1 MRYLVIAL
9 LLPLLS
15 VDALTQPQLPPSA
28 RGPGS
33 GLATRSVSAYLV
45 LERGLLEALKDGNR
59 DAVLRMLSEKFTISS
74 AAEIDEISAADWL
87 QQELNSPI
95 KTAGVRN
102 LNVREFDDV
111 AVVNF
116 LLDRGRSVKGK
127 TVTSTL
133 YVVDVWRQSSHQL
146 LARYVSMP
154 SRTPPIPTRPTG
166 RE

>member
-15 VDALTQPQLPPSA
+15 VGALSQPQLQPGV

-33 GLATRSVSAYLV
+33 GLATRSVSTYLA
-45 LERGLLEALKDGNR
+45 LERDLINALKDGNR
-59 DAVLRMLSEKFTISS
+59 AAVLRMLSEKFAVRS
-74 AAEIDEISAADWL
+74 AAEIDETSAVEWL
-87 QQELNSPI
+87 QRELNTPNT
-95 KTAGVRN
+95 TATVRN
-102 LNVREFDDV
+102 LNVREFDDI
-111 AVVNF
+111 AVVSF
-116 LLDRGRSVKGK
+116 LLDSGRIIKRK

-133 YVVDVWRQSSHQL
+133 YVVDIWRQSSHQL